1 MRFGSGRKMTSQEFG
16 GEKKTPVATT
26 RRGERKAF
34 GKITPKPRRFEVEN
48 LAAVEIDLL
57 ERFFNEHCL
66 HEANEGAAKAC
77 EDAMKTKIAL
87 EHGGDADFDV
97 ATFGESVRLSGDDSG
112 DTEAFFQTPGQFA
125 NDAFLAE
132 ATAMIGAYASSVIAP
147 PRRECRF

>member
-1 MRFGSGRKMTSQEFG
+1 M
-16 GEKKTPVATT
+16 EKSHLNRDDSKS
-26 RRGERKAF
+26 K
-34 GKITPKPRRFEVEN
+34 N

-97 ATFGESVRLSGDDSG
+97 ATFGESVQLEWR
-112 DTEAFFQTPGQFA
+112 
-125 NDAFLAE
+125 
-132 ATAMIGAYASSVIAP
+132 
-147 PRRECRF
+147 